1 MADKDLR
8 RRTAPVF
15 PRTRSSTNDA
25 TSRSDYDLEN
35 RSLSAAGTDPLA
47 ELERLVGEIDSFVKT
62 RAGADRGSE
71 VNNNDYSSQSDAV
84 EKDVDAQIYDEVD
97 SAGRQQ
103 HEAEYYDDERGI
115 TDRQYDGEADHD
127 GSQSDT
133 YSHHTNPAPGLG
145 RTRRKTLITVGAVL
159 GLLLICAIGA
169 YAYRVIFGSAPGVP
183 PIVNTD
189 ASPTKIAV
197 APSDNRDDSLI
208 PREEQPLDT
217 TFSTPS
223 AQHQSSPAASVA
235 PEPSRVQSPTEPHPA
250 HTVAAPPSTAPHES
264 AAGAAR

>member
-1 MADKDLR
+1 M
-8 RRTAPVF
+8 F

-133 YSHHTNPAPGLG
+133 YSHHTN
-145 RTRRKTLITVGAVL
+145 RRKTLITVGAVL

-169 YAYRVIFGSAPGVP
+169 YAYRVICSAPGVP

-250 HTVAAPPSTAPHES
+250 HTVAAPPSTAPDES

>member
-8 RRTAPVF
+8 RRTTPVF

-47 ELERLVGEIDSFVKT
+47 ELERLVGEIDSFVKI

-115 TDRQYDGEADHD
+115 TDRNMTARQ
-127 GSQSDT
+127 T
-133 YSHHTNPAPGLG
+133 TMG
-145 RTRRKTLITVGAVL
+145 RKAIPTVTT
-159 GLLLICAIGA
+159 
-169 YAYRVIFGSAPGVP
+169 
-183 PIVNTD
+183 PI
-189 ASPTKIAV
+189 KH
-197 APSDNRDDSLI
+197 R
-208 PREEQPLDT
+208 
-217 TFSTPS
+217 
-223 AQHQSSPAASVA
+223 
-235 PEPSRVQSPTEPHPA
+235 
-250 HTVAAPPSTAPHES
+250 
-264 AAGAAR
+264 GWAARGAKP